1 MGKLGKKA
9 RKFAKKNLQSVLRR
23 KRKLK
28 SVFKKKASKKDER
41 AEAEGVEADETELSI
56 TRNNVFE
63 GTEDASLDAVFG
75 EDESDEDADDSDSDG
90 YLSEDESFSLVGE
103 TELDSHLEDKK
114 VDGTLPV
121 QNNEARLELAKK
133 MNKLKRL
140 KDKDPDFAKFLESNK
155 KRLKALRDE
164 EIYSDDDE
172 ASDSGGESADQ
183 NTSGVD
189 VSKMLSSSSIDALY
203 RLAKEQQSIPAFIR
217 LLNAYR
223 AACHCGTDSSSV
235 IQDSFSFSKIV
246 MLLLAE
252 ADDMFRKMLGVSLS
266 NERKEAILELKNTS
280 KWKATRPLI
289 KSYLRSTLQF
299 LNVVT
304 DHQILAF
311 VLTRVR
317 ASMML
322 FVAFPALLRRLIKV
336 SVHLWAAG
344 QGTLSV
350 HSFLII
356 HDVAAVNSECFETC
370 FIKIYGAFIG
380 HCKSLDPVLLKHVR
394 FLKSSFVELCSRNM
408 HKSLSKVEN
417 STQQLVKILQIGL
430 QTKRKEAVKKVC
442 SWQYINCIDLWVE
455 FISLYIHDY
464 DLQPLLYMICQI
476 INGVAILFPGPR
488 YLPLRVKCIQWLNQ
502 LSSSSGIFIPI
513 ASLTLDLLEYKIG
526 KESLKPGSNFNFSSA
541 LKFPKYWLKSR
552 NFQEECVLSTV
563 ELLVAHFAQ
572 WSYHISF
579 PELAT
584 IPLIRLRKFHETTTI
599 EGLRRVVKRFID
611 QVEQNIE
618 FVRKKRDE
626 VAFSPKD
633 EQSVESFLQLERS
646 SNTPF
651 TQYYGSMM
659 EKAATRNLL
668 FAHK

>member
-41 AEAEGVEADETELSI
+41 AEAKGVEADETELSI

-252 ADDMFRKMLGVSLS
+252 ADDMFRKMLG
-266 NERKEAILELKNTS
+266 
-280 KWKATRPLI
+280 AT
-289 KSYLRSTLQF
+289 YQVFLRSTLQF

-336 SVHLWAAG
+336 CVHLWAAG

-599 EGLRRVVKRFID
+599 EGLR
-611 QVEQNIE
+611 QW
-618 FVRKKRDE
+618 
-626 VAFSPKD
+626 
-633 EQSVESFLQLERS
+633 S

-668 FAHK
+668 FVLDDEKSKYKKENETWKWLTGSRTAS